1 MPYKLFLFVCV
12 LLPFQVALN
21 PAEGIDLASIR
32 VLILLI
38 FFLCLSEGLKK
49 KNIRIPFNIQNG
61 LIFSF
66 LFFNALSFFVARN
79 NDWSLRKLLF
89 LFSVFPIYFAGV
101 YLINNRE
108 KLISIAK
115 AIVLGGTLAAV
126 LGIGQFFFQFIFG
139 LEKVYKIWAD
149 HVIVPFLGKN
159 FSEAVLQNPSWL
171 VNISRETYLRATAT
185 FPDPHMFSFFL
196 GIVIAFVLVL
206 LLTEKRK
213 VLYGLALSVLLV
225 ADGLTFSRSG
235 YLGIVAGAIFL
246 VVFFWKKMRLRGKVL
261 FLSVCFLAGLF
272 LATPNPVSVRYVS
285 IFNLKEGS
293 NKGRLEIWERTSEI
307 IKEKPLLG
315 VGIGNYPLEIKP
327 TAAYRE
333 PFYAHNTYLDIAA
346 ETGVLNAFIWLG
358 VLFFFWRSFKQKAQK
373 DRLFLG
379 LAFGVV
385 VFAVQSLAETALYSP
400 IILAL
405 FLILLSLDN
414 IKENEYKCN

>member
-196 GIVIAFVLVL
+196 GIVIAFALVL